1 MSGRDPIRCQSGA
14 TLVEFALLAPLFLG
28 LLLGALQHGIAGMVS
43 ASFEDA
49 VLSAGRQI
57 RTGQAAGADSAAA
70 FKALVCGSMLDP
82 EPTCLARLHVDV
94 RPLDRFADAEAAL
107 SEVEPAE
114 DGFTNGGAGAIMLVT
129 ATYDWPM
136 FTPFLGDGF
145 SRAGPA
151 TARMSAHMLFRNEP
165 YR

>member
-1 MSGRDPIRCQSGA
+1 MSARRPMDCEAGGA
-14 TLVEFALLAPLFLG
+14 LVEFALLAPLFLG

-43 ASFEDA
+43 ASFDNA
-49 VLSAGRQI
+49 VLSAGRHI
-57 RTGQAAGADSAAA
+57 RTGQPDGTGSAAA
-70 FKALVCGSMLDP
+70 FKALVCRSMLDP

-94 RPLDRFADAEAAL
+94 RPLDRFAEAEGVL
-107 SEVEPAE
+107 RKVDPDE
-114 DGFTNGGAGAIMLVT
+114 DGFTNGGPGAIMLVT

-145 SRAGPA
+145 SRAGPGA
-151 TARMSAHMLFRNEP
+151 VRMTVRQIFRNEP